1 MTQTLEDL
9 IGNREMEMSQMID
22 NSEMEM
28 EISQA
33 LGSDGLNQLD
43 LNFFLSNDYSQIK
56 KKRKKYMTKSEI

>member
-33 LGSDGLNQLD
+33 LGSDVLNQLD

-56 KKRKKYMTKSEI
+56 KRGRST

>member
-56 KKRKKYMTKSEI
+56 KRGRST